1 MRGVPRRSQCRPI
14 RVRSREVA
22 RNGGYYREVMNT
34 LSADVIVVGGGS
46 AGCSAALRMRE
57 LGIEPLLIS
66 KGLVGKSGCSI
77 FAGALIVGGTMLDS
91 TPVHASASIEFF
103 VKYYS
108 QYLVDQSWLKGAG
121 AWIEEVFYPE
131 LDEAGLYFRR
141 DDQGTIVTSIGPVRW
156 LCAISQGQSGIL
168 LMDRRRKQIAAAGV
182 DTLEE
187 AAVTAFLTDDHGAVA
202 GVVALHLPT
211 GDLHAVRASAVVLA
225 TGHADRLTKRA
236 TGTREQSADGIAL
249 AYRAG
254 AELVNLEMQYWH
266 SSDLAHPNCWQRA
279 HMYPNPLVGT
289 AETSRMINADGE
301 VFFDLAADAPVSL
314 APYALQQKRLLAQV
328 RAGKARFDGGYYA
341 SYAHHA
347 DPGALK
353 AYQYNAKALARFG
366 YDIATDRMETASSW
380 HYRQGG
386 VLADSETM
394 ETAVPGLYVAGGV
407 GGHVT
412 GSVAVAAYDGHTVAE
427 TLAGRGVAGGAPPSL
442 PTAQV
447 EIERKRLEALRRPLN
462 AGAVTPMHVKKALWE
477 VMWEHMGYVKTA
489 GGMEEALARIAAL
502 RERAS
507 GMGLRATTRRYNS
520 GWLDAVDVHNM
531 LDACEATV
539 RSALNRTESRGPFY
553 RADFP
558 VVDNRNWMVKN
569 ILRRCDGRV
578 AFRTEPYDTAFMK
591 PEFETRDYFAVDW

>member
-1 MRGVPRRSQCRPI
+1 
-14 RVRSREVA
+14 
-22 RNGGYYREVMNT
+22 MNT
-34 LSADVIVVGGGS
+34 RTADVIVVGGGS
-46 AGCSAALRMRE
+46 AGCSAALRMHE
-57 LGIEPLLIS
+57 LGIRPLLVS

-91 TPVHASASIEFF
+91 TPVHAAASVEFF

-108 QYLVDQSWLKGAG
+108 QYLVDQSYLKGAG
-121 AWIEEVFYPE
+121 AWIEEEFYPE

-168 LMDRRRKQIAAAGV
+168 LMDRRRKQLAAAGV
-182 DTLEE
+182 DILEE
-187 AAVTAFLTDDHGAVA
+187 AAVTALLTDGHGAVA

-211 GDLHAVRASAVVLA
+211 GELHAVRARAVVLA

-254 AELVNLEMQYWH
+254 ADLVNLEMQYWH

-301 VFFDLAADAPVSL
+301 VFFDLAADAPISL
-314 APYALQQKRLLAQV
+314 APYALQQKCLLAQV

-353 AYQYNAKALARFG
+353 AYQYNTKALARFG

-386 VLADSETM
+386 VLADPETM

-442 PTAQV
+442 AEAQV
-447 EIERKRLEALRRPLN
+447 ENERKRLEALRRPLS
-462 AGAVTPMHVKKALWE
+462 AGAVTPMHIKKALWE
-477 VMWEHMGYVKTA
+477 VMWEHMGYVKSA
-489 GGMEEALARIAAL
+489 GGMEEALVRIAAL

-520 GWLDAVDVHNM
+520 GWLDAVDVLNM

-569 ILRRCDGRV
+569 ILRRCDGGV
-578 AFRTEPYDTAFMK
+578 AFRTEPYDTAFMR